1 MRHYPIA
8 KTLTLFP
15 AFLGAWHLCYAGC
28 DQSLRPGDD
37 VAAAISN
44 AASGVTICLEPGNY
58 GYIGLFN
65 IIKSSDV
72 TVRSSPSGSFGY
84 VPPFSRQMPIMSLSI
99 TSSTHLRFSYLTF
112 TDLNMWN
119 GGNKDI
125 SIVNNIFTGQV
136 LVKGGGGSPA
146 NIKIEG
152 NSFNNISVCSN
163 CFEGGLQISD
173 GEGVVVTNND
183 FNGGGASDG
192 IQLQGS
198 GRNGLIGPGN
208 VFRGIIQGGD
218 ARRFDAI
225 QLSGNASN
233 YTIYGNYFI
242 NNTDC
247 IMAPDGND
255 SLTIKDNVFIGN
267 GTNSLQIHLGGQ
279 NNATFIHN
287 TVTGMRIGLNKNSIN
302 QLPSSYSLLR
312 NNVFVNSQLDV
323 SCANCSFTSNLYD
336 PNSMPFGEKPFLGAP
351 TFTGGN
357 APTGWLGYQLT
368 SNSLGYRQA
377 SDGGDIGPN
386 YFGHV
391 TVPDFVGL
399 EYIIGSHTTPCAN
412 ADICCVVDWG
422 VGGGLMDLLANR
434 ITFSVNK
441 TTSEN
446 PSHIKEQN
454 PPVGTSAEI
463 GSNISLTVTDNVAA
477 KARCAGF

>member
-15 AFLGAWHLCYAGC
+15 AFLGAWHLCHAGC

-44 AASGVTICLEPGNY
+44 AASGSTICLEAGNY
-58 GYIGLFN
+58 GYISLFN

-72 TVRSSPSGSFGY
+72 TVRAAPLGGFGY
-84 VPPFSRQMPIMSLSI
+84 VPPFSRQIPIISLSI
-99 TSSTHLRFSYLTF
+99 TGSAHLRFSYLTF
-112 TDLNMWN
+112 TGLNMGN
-119 GGNKDI
+119 GGNRDI
-125 SIVNNIFTGQV
+125 SIVNNIFTGQA
-136 LVKGGGGSPA
+136 LVKGEVGGAA

-152 NSFNNISVCSN
+152 NRFNNISVCSN
-163 CFEGGLQISD
+163 CAEGGLQISD
-173 GEGVVVTNND
+173 GEGVVVINND

-198 GRNGLIGPGN
+198 GKNGIIGPGN
-208 VFRGIIQGGD
+208 VFRGFIQGGD
-218 ARRFDAI
+218 TRHFDAI
-225 QLSGNASN
+225 QLSGGASN
-233 YTIYGNYFI
+233 YTIYGNHFI

-247 IMAPDGND
+247 IMAPDGNE
-255 SLTIKDNVFIGN
+255 SLIIKDNVFIGN

-279 NNATFIHN
+279 NKSTFNHN
-287 TVTGMRIGLNKNSIN
+287 TVIGMRIGLNKNSGN
-302 QLPSSYSLLR
+302 QLPSTYGMLR
-312 NNVFVNSQLDV
+312 DNIFVNSQLDI

-336 PNSMPFGEKPFLGAP
+336 PNSMPFGEKPFQGAP

-391 TVPDFVGL
+391 TVPNLVGL
-399 EYIIGSHTTPCAN
+399 EYIIGSHTIPCTT
-412 ADICCVVDWG
+412 ADICCVVEWG
-422 VGGGLMDLLANR
+422 AGEGLMDLLANR

-454 PPVGTSAEI
+454 PPAGTSVEI
-463 GSNISLTVTDNVAA
+463 GSNIALTVTDNVAA
-477 KARCAGF
+477 KARCVGF